1 MKLLLAFITGAALAG
16 GLVYWSLKPAPP
28 EMETETRV
36 ETQQI
41 PVQDLIPEATPAPA
55 IEPAPAPAPPPQRP
69 KPRRQFQPPIV
80 SVSQKIS
87 APMPSPPVVRP
98 AVAEGSLP
106 TVAVLASNAV
116 VPPPP
121 EPNRVTIAGGTIL
134 NVRLSEDLSSET
146 NVAGDLFSASLDLPL
161 IVDGF
166 IIAERGARV
175 MGHVVGT
182 QRSGKVKGSAVLIL
196 QLTGL
201 ETADGQTIEIQTET
215 FTKAARSQRGK
226 DIAKVGA
233 AASIG
238 AAIGAAVGGGSGA
251 AIGAAIGGAAGTGG
265 ILLTKGAPAALPVE
279 TRIPFRL
286 NTPVEVVERI
296 Y

>member
-1 MKLLLAFITGAALAG
+1 M
-16 GLVYWSLKPAPP
+16 
-28 EMETETRV
+28 
-36 ETQQI
+36 
-41 PVQDLIPEATPAPA
+41 
-55 IEPAPAPAPPPQRP
+55 
-69 KPRRQFQPPIV
+69 
-80 SVSQKIS
+80 
-87 APMPSPPVVRP
+87 
-98 AVAEGSLP
+98 
-106 TVAVLASNAV
+106 AVLRSNAV

-146 NVAGDLFSASLDLPL
+146 NRAGDLFSASLDLPL
-161 IVDGF
+161 IIDGF

-175 MGHVVGT
+175 MGNVVGT

-196 QLTGL
+196 QLASL
-201 ETADGQTIEIQTET
+201 ESADGQTIEIQTDT
-215 FTKAARSQRGK
+215 FTKTARSQRGK

-251 AIGAAIGGAAGTGG
+251 AVGAAIGGGAGAGG
-265 ILLTKGAPAALPVE
+265 VLLTKGAPAALPVE
-279 TRIPFRL
+279 TRIPFRV